1 MEPAARPCR
10 MTQHS
15 AFSHPL
21 LPLPLCSPD
30 LPTGL
35 RWCPQAPAPPQQPHI
50 HGQICPVG
58 TLHHPNTS
66 LPSLPRSAQHWAP
79 YPCCPLLQG
88 HLHSP
93 DPPGASCPVRS
104 PPGIQHTAHSTQ
116 EHSPSWEF
124 MELPTPRE
132 SPAPAAGTPR
142 SFVVPLA
149 PQFVVSPLWDVPP
162 ATAPWPPQ
170 PIRTLA
176 ARSPSHW
183 QLAPL
188 PNLAKALLVKGWD

>member
-1 MEPAARPCR
+1 MVSPGTCTPSAA
-10 MTQHS
+10 THS
-15 AFSHPL
+15 PS
-21 LPLPLCSPD
+21 D
-30 LPTGL
+30 LSCGD
-35 RWCPQAPAPPQQPHI
+35 PAPPQHL
-50 HGQICPVG
+50 PVLTAMVSPALG
-58 TLHHPNTS
+58 TISL
-66 LPSLPRSAQHWAP
+66 LPSAAGARPQPRPPRCLLPSQVSSW
-79 YPCCPLLQG
+79 
-88 HLHSP
+88 
-93 DPPGASCPVRS
+93 
-104 PPGIQHTAHSTQ
+104 HTAHSTQ

-170 PIRTLA
+170 PISTLA